1 MKTSWWISIWKKLAE
16 FCRLIFS
23 DKTLKI
29 LEKRIW
35 KDGEDIYGTQAMF
48 NVLPVPRMTK
58 IFKDF
63 YGSADFRENEI
74 TLMTKLAFG
83 KQWVMDR
90 RVTRFHFEALW
101 NKRKMEIEEKE

>member
-1 MKTSWWISIWKKLAE
+1 MDFDMK
-16 FCRLIFS
+16 
-23 DKTLKI
+23 KI
-29 LEKRIW
+29 GRILSLDFQRKDAKNLQKRIR

-83 KQWVMDR
+83 KQ
-90 RVTRFHFEALW
+90 
-101 NKRKMEIEEKE
+101 

>member
-1 MKTSWWISIWKKLAE
+1 MSKKNLKWNEINLGKHLDGFRYKKKLAE

-23 DKTLKI
+23 EKTLKI
-29 LEKRIW
+29 LQKRIR

-83 KQWVMDR
+83 KQ
-90 RVTRFHFEALW
+90 
-101 NKRKMEIEEKE
+101 

>member
-1 MKTSWWISIWKKLAE
+1 MI
-16 FCRLIFS
+16 R
-23 DKTLKI
+23 
-29 LEKRIW
+29 
-35 KDGEDIYGTQAMF
+35 KDGEDIYGGQAMF

-83 KQWVMDR
+83 KQ
-90 RVTRFHFEALW
+90 
-101 NKRKMEIEEKE
+101 